1 MIYLFIRWV
10 TRIAI
15 RVFFRKIYFYNKDV
29 IKSGVPTLLAI
40 NHPTAFLD
48 PIFVATHIFPKTY
61 TMLRGDLFNSPF
73 KIWFLG
79 QIGTIPIFRFRNG
92 FGGMRQNQDS
102 FERCYEL
109 LNKNACISIL
119 SEGSMAHEKRLRPIQ
134 KGTAKMALGVYE
146 KFGNEKVQII
156 PIGVNY
162 TDSNQMRSILMAK
175 VGEPIP
181 IKNYLD
187 AYKENPRKAILQIT
201 REIER
206 QLKEHVIH
214 INDPVDDIWI
224 NQLLEIQQNN
234 IEVTVWSGYA
244 ETDEFRQKQMELT
257 QQLNQKSESE
267 KATLK
272 TKAASY
278 FKKLKKKGYIDQ
290 GVAQPQHGSFGVTLF
305 LIIGW
310 LPALLGAITNF
321 IPFSMGKKIANDKVE
336 KIEFFSSV
344 RLGVYMGTYIVQYF
358 ILLILSFLIGN
369 LWLWLAVL
377 ATPLL
382 GYYSVNYFDKM
393 GLWREARKVGAED
406 RDRLMEER
414 LWIMNNG
421 EMKN

>member
-15 RVFFRKIYFYNKDV
+15 RVFFRKIYFYNKDI
-29 IKSGVPTLLAI
+29 IKPGVPTLLAI
-40 NHPTAFLD
+40 NHPTAFID
-48 PIFVATHIFPKTY
+48 PIFVATHVSPKAY

-73 KIWFLG
+73 KIWFLD

-162 TDSNQMRSILMAK
+162 SDSNQMRSVLMAK
-175 VGEPIP
+175 VGEPIL

-206 QLKEHVIH
+206 QLKEQVIH
-214 INDPVDDIWI
+214 INDQADDIWM

-234 IEVTVWSGYA
+234 IEDSVWPGYA
-244 ETDEFRQKQMELT
+244 ETDELRQQQMELT
-257 QQLNQKSESE
+257 QQLNEQPESE
-267 KATLK
+267 KTTLK
-272 TKAASY
+272 TRAGSY
-278 FKKLKKKGYIDQ
+278 FQKLKEKGYTDQ

-305 LIIGW
+305 LMIGW
-310 LPALLGAITNF
+310 LPALFGAVTNF
-321 IPFSMGKKIANDKVE
+321 IPFSMGKKIANAKVE

-344 RLGVYMGTYIVQYF
+344 RLGTYMGTYIVQYF
-358 ILLILSFLIGN
+358 ILLILSFLVWK
-369 LWLWLAVL
+369 LWVWLAVL

-382 GYYSVNYFDKM
+382 GRFAVIYFDKM
-393 GLWREARKVGAED
+393 GLWRETRKVGVED
-406 RDRLMEER
+406 REALMEER
-414 LWIMNNG
+414 LLIIDDFN
-421 EMKN
+421 E

>member
-15 RVFFRKIYFYNKDV
+15 RVFFRKIYFYNKDI
-29 IKSGVPTLLAI
+29 IKPGVPTLLAI
-40 NHPTAFLD
+40 NHPTAFID
-48 PIFVATHIFPKTY
+48 PIFVATHISPKAY
-61 TMLRGDLFNSPF
+61 TMLRGDVFNSPF
-73 KIWFLG
+73 KIWFLD

-92 FGGMRQNQDS
+92 FEGMRQNQDS

-162 TDSNQMRSILMAK
+162 SDSNQMRSVLMAK

-187 AYKENPRKAILQIT
+187 AYRENPRKAILQIT

-206 QLKEHVIH
+206 QLKEQVIH

-224 NQLLEIQQNN
+224 NQLLEVQQNN
-234 IEVTVWSGYA
+234 IEDTVWPGYA

-257 QQLNQKSESE
+257 QQLNEKSDSE

-272 TKAASY
+272 AKAASY
-278 FKKLKKKGYIDQ
+278 FQKLKEKGYTDQ
-290 GVAQPQHGSFGVTLF
+290 GVAQPMHGSFGVTLF
-305 LIIGW
+305 LIFGW

-344 RLGVYMGTYIVQYF
+344 RLGTYMGTYIIQYL
-358 ILLILSFLIGN
+358 ILLILSFLVGN
-369 LWLWLAVL
+369 LWMWLAVL
-377 ATPLL
+377 ATPFL

-393 GLWREARKVGAED
+393 RLWREARKVSVEEREG
-406 RDRLMEER
+406 LMEER
-414 LWIMNNG
+414 LGIINNDLM
-421 EMKN
+421 EN